1 MPTRRV
7 NCRVCGAEHSS
18 APHGPRPAPG
28 GGGACPYGGSAYAE
42 LRAGHDQLY
51 FGAWRRTDAA
61 PLDVRQA
68 RRGLERLLR
77 AIARVLETEDVPA
90 ARRDLDKAFDAVY
103 SMGADEEEGPEDLML
118 LDHALS
124 YAHRVI
130 GDLLHEKGLPPHH
143 PADFA
148 DWYDAAEVPFREDW

>member
-7 NCRVCGAEHSS
+7 SCRVCGAEHAAAPRGTPS
-18 APHGPRPAPG
+18 ASG
-28 GGGACPYGGSAYAE
+28 GEETCPYGGVPYAE

-51 FGAWRRTDAA
+51 FGPWRKVDATA
-61 PLDVRQA
+61 IDIRKA

-77 AIARVLETEDVPA
+77 AIAAVLQTEDVPA
-90 ARRDLDKAFDAVY
+90 GKRDLNKAFEAVY
-103 SMGADEEEGPEDLML
+103 SMGPDDEGPRDLL
-118 LDHALS
+118 LMDHALS
-124 YAHRVI
+124 SAHRVI

-148 DWYDAAEVPFREDW
+148 AWYDAGDVAFRDDW

>member
-7 NCRVCGAEHSS
+7 NCRVCGAEHAAAPRGTPS
-18 APHGPRPAPG
+18 ASGADAP
-28 GGGACPYGGSAYAE
+28 CPYGGMPYAA

-51 FGAWRRTDAA
+51 FGRWRKTDAT
-61 PLDVRQA
+61 PIDVRQA

-77 AIARVLETEDVPA
+77 AIAAVLETEDVPA
-90 ARRDLDKAFDAVY
+90 GKRDLNKAFAAIY
-103 SMGADEEEGPEDLML
+103 STGSDEEGPRDLL
-118 LDHALS
+118 LMDHALS

-143 PADFA
+143 PGDFA
-148 DWYDAAEVPFREDW
+148 GWYDEGDVAFREEW